1 MKCWVYWAFG
11 LLVVG
16 HLGAGLWWLS
26 VFFALLFLLYLAGST
41 NWGPVARLRKS
52 LWVVVP
58 LVVIGAV
65 GAAVFFKTLVFGV
78 YAIPSGSMEQTLLPG
93 DVVWVNNLAYGPRL
107 PSSPYEVSWLN
118 VLVWLW
124 EGEDA
129 DAERRWWPYRRL
141 KGYVAPRRGD
151 VVVFNHPRKGEVFI
165 KRLVALPGDTLQL
178 VSGRL
183 MVNGEE
189 QSLAPGVQFYS
200 RVRLA
205 GKDDLALLR
214 DSLGLR
220 LWAGKEPGVYNGL
233 LTADQMSGLRKF
245 SGVLEAGID
254 PERPDTAWTVYPKQ
268 RALGWTLDDFG
279 PLTLPYK
286 GMEMNLTETNS
297 LVYGRLLSEEGVDL
311 QKDGGR
317 NVHTFLNDYFFVM
330 GDNFHDSED
339 GRYFGPLRE
348 DLLIG
353 RASMVLFSKS
363 PRDGHRIFKGLR

>member
-1 MKCWVYWAFG
+1 M
-11 LLVVG
+11 VVR
-16 HLGAGLWWLS
+16 A
-26 VFFALLFLLYLAGST
+26 
-41 NWGPVARLRKS
+41 K
-52 LWVVVP
+52 
-58 LVVIGAV
+58 
-65 GAAVFFKTLVFGV
+65 
-78 YAIPSGSMEQTLLPG
+78 
-93 DVVWVNNLAYGPRL
+93 
-107 PSSPYEVSWLN
+107 
-118 VLVWLW
+118 VLIRYQP
-124 EGEDA
+124 D
-129 DAERRWWPYRRL
+129 
-141 KGYVAPRRGD
+141 
-151 VVVFNHPRKGEVFI
+151 FI

-233 LTADQMSGLRKF
+233 LTADQMSGLRKLN
-245 SGVLEAGID
+245 GVLEAGID

-286 GMEMNLTETNS
+286 GMEMNLKETNS

-317 NVHTFLNDYFFVM
+317 YVHTFLNDYFFVM